1 MLCSCKK
8 ILECVLSRT
17 FSLFKTQTSFRVQ
30 CHMNLCACVDFKALR
45 THKDVKFSLDIQR
58 KQLPVGRLLIDSVQ
72 ETLYFTATQ
81 DQHFDYG
88 KNILLQLILYLF

>member
-1 MLCSCKK
+1 MCLVTYLQFIQDTNILSGSMSHESLC
-8 ILECVLSRT
+8 I
-17 FSLFKTQTSFRVQ
+17 
-30 CHMNLCACVDFKALR
+30 DFKALR

-81 DQHFDYG
+81 DQHFDYD

>member
-1 MLCSCKK
+1 MCLVTYLQFIQDTNILSGSMSHESLC
-8 ILECVLSRT
+8 I
-17 FSLFKTQTSFRVQ
+17 
-30 CHMNLCACVDFKALR
+30 DFKALR

-58 KQLPVGRLLIDSVQ
+58 KQLPVGRLLIDPVQ

>member
-1 MLCSCKK
+1 MSHESLC
-8 ILECVLSRT
+8 I
-17 FSLFKTQTSFRVQ
+17 
-30 CHMNLCACVDFKALR
+30 DFKALR

-81 DQHFDYG
+81 DQHFD
-88 KNILLQLILYLF
+88 